1 MLNSKVPPLTAIT
14 EPMEMLPDTTEQFTQ
29 LLLFIA
35 KVPTGG
41 DGVVHVEGM
50 VNPTETVLLLHPL
63 AAKTLA
69 PITRGVL

>member
-1 MLNSKVPPLTAIT
+1 MLYSKVPPLPAT
-14 EPMEMLPDTTEQFTQ
+14 EPMDTLPGTTVQFRQ
-29 LLLFIA
+29 LLLIMD

-41 DGVVHVEGM
+41 DGVVHTEGM

-69 PITRGVL
+69 PITMGEL